1 MTRRARFLLLFLL
14 GFTVLAPRAG
24 AGAVATDGAPAA
36 PAPATGIVWLGYEE
50 GLARARETGRPLLI
64 SFWADWC
71 KYCKKMKAETY
82 VDPAVVAAVN
92 RDFVAVTVNTTEDQK
107 RAAEYFVRG
116 LPTIWF
122 VEKDGRTRITNL
134 PGYVDAPTFR
144 QILGYI
150 SSRDFEKMDFKTYT
164 DQAK

>member
-1 MTRRARFLLLFLL
+1 MIRRARILLLLMLAFM
-14 GFTVLAPRAG
+14 VLVPCAG
-24 AGAVATDGAPAA
+24 AGAVATDGTPVA
-36 PAPATGIVWLGYEE
+36 PAPATGIVWLGYDE

-71 KYCKKMKAETY
+71 GYCRKMKAETY

-107 RAAEYFVRG
+107 HATEYFVRG

>member
-1 MTRRARFLLLFLL
+1 MIRRAGFLLLLTL
-14 GFTVLAPRAG
+14 GFTLPAPG
-24 AGAVATDGAPAA
+24 AVTGAVATDGAPAA
-36 PAPATGIVWLGYEE
+36 PPAAPAIEWLGYEA

-71 KYCKKMKAETY
+71 KYCQKMKAETY

-92 RDFVAVTVNTTEDQK
+92 RDFVAVTVNTTEDRK
-107 RAAEYFVRG
+107 RAADYFVRG

-122 VEKDGRTRITNL
+122 VEPDGRTRITNL

-150 SSRDFEKMDFKTYT
+150 GSRAFEKMDFKAYA

>member
-1 MTRRARFLLLFLL
+1 MIRRARFLLPLWLAFLL
-14 GFTVLAPRAG
+14 LAPRGG
-24 AGAVATDGAPAA
+24 AGAVTTDGAPAT
-36 PAPATGIVWLGYEE
+36 PAPAAGIVWYAYDE

-71 KYCKKMKAETY
+71 KYCRKMKAETY
-82 VDPAVVAAVN
+82 VDPAVIAAVN
-92 RDFVAVTVNTTEDQK
+92 RDFVAVAVNTTEDQR

-122 VEKDGRTRITNL
+122 VEKDGATRITNL

-144 QILGYI
+144 QVLGYI
-150 SSRDFEKMDFKTYT
+150 SSRAFEQMDFKSYT
-164 DQAK
+164 DQAP

>member
-1 MTRRARFLLLFLL
+1 MTRRARFLWLFLF
-14 GFTVLAPRAG
+14 GFTVLAPCAG
-24 AGAVATDGAPAA
+24 AGAVATAGAPAA
-36 PAPATGIVWLGYEE
+36 PAPVTGIVWLGYDE

-71 KYCKKMKAETY
+71 RYCRKMKAETY

-92 RDFVAVTVNTTEDQK
+92 RDFVAVAVNTTEDQK
-107 RAAEYFVRG
+107 HAAEYFVRG

-134 PGYVDAPTFR
+134 PGYVDAPTFL

>member
-1 MTRRARFLLLFLL
+1 MTRRALPVLLLAFGLTL
-14 GFTVLAPRAG
+14 LAPRAG
-24 AGAVATDGAPAA
+24 VAADGAPAA
-36 PAPATGIVWLGYEE
+36 PAPAPGIAWLGYEE

-71 KYCKKMKAETY
+71 KYCRKMQAETY

-92 RDFVAVTVNTTEDQK
+92 RDFVAIAVNTTEDQK

-122 VEKDGRTRITNL
+122 VEKDGQTRITNL

-144 QILGYI
+144 QKLGYI
-150 SSRDFEKMDFKTYT
+150 SSRAFEKMDFKTYA